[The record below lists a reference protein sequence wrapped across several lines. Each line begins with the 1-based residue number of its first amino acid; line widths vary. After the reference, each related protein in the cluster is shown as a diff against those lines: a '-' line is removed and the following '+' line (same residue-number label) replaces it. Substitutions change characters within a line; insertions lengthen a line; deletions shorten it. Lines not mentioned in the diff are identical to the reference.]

1 MLCQHNL
8 LCSRTNPSGCV
19 CASSLRNM
27 DAFSLDWLSRPGGDT
42 NLLIMFVSLCLFLST
57 TLPPFWHVV
66 DHILAKWLLYFLG
79 CALLHAQMRYTMWLT
94 HVFVYS
100 GCLHLWSTSLAPLPL
115 RTRSSH
121 LPYLPP
127 ARPRLFTTHRIRV
140 ALV

>member
-1 MLCQHNL
+1 M

-66 DHILAKWLLYFLG
+66 DHILAKWPLYFLG
-79 CALLHAQMRYTMWLT
+79 LCIGSCTIAVN
-94 HVFVYS
+94 HVVDTCVCVFRVS
-100 GCLHLWSTSLAPLPL
+100 APLEYVP
-115 RTRSSH
+115 RSSSASH
-121 LPYLPP
+121 EELPP
-127 ARPRLFTTHRIRV
+127 PVPPTGATPAFHDPSHPGCAGVRFG
-140 ALV
+140 